1 MTNNAFFYK
10 SILNSLRVSFAR
22 VSVIA
27 ISLFIGACVSSA
39 FLNILLDIE
48 YKLSNEL
55 KVYGANFIISPAHGQ
70 NHIDSQLY
78 DEKIAQIPKDKLKA
92 SAPFL
97 YGSFSLGSNS
107 AIVAGVDFGALK
119 SVFPF
124 IEVVDGHF
132 GNSVFGEVSAFV
144 GESLAKSAEIKVGDT
159 ITLTNQKTLESA
171 DLEVKGIISSGDEFD
186 GIVFAPLS
194 VVQKLVGNSSLDK
207 HSADLGFFWV
217 SQTPSLVSTQKNPK
231 NYESHTENPSVVL
244 NTDSRKSNKTT
255 SDSAE
260 VSCDGF
266 VGCAGKFERDKANR
280 LSSENFSNSRKYA
293 QETIA
298 QMPYI
303 HYAKLV
309 LYGNFAEVKQIGE
322 SLSDSQIT
330 AKPIAQVSISEG
342 IVLEKIKS
350 LILLICATIL
360 FIASLS
366 VNTSLSAI
374 IFARKK
380 EVALHLSLGATK
392 SQIAK
397 LFGAEVLLLALISS
411 VLGALCGYG
420 LANLLGFIIFNS
432 SISFRF
438 LSIIGSVGITLFFA
452 FVASF
457 YPIKKALN
465 INIITNLKGE

>member
-1 MTNNAFFYK
+1 MTNRAFFYK
-10 SILNSLRVSFAR
+10 SILNSLRVSFSR

-27 ISLFIGACVSSA
+27 TSLFIGACVSSA

-55 KVYGANFIISPAHGQ
+55 KVYGANFVISPAHGQ
-70 NHIDSQLY
+70 NHIDSHLY
-78 DEKIAQIPKDKLKA
+78 ESKIAQIPKDALKA
-92 SAPFL
+92 AAPFL

-107 AIVAGVDFGALK
+107 AIVAGVDFSALK

-124 IEVVDGHF
+124 IEVRDGHF
-132 GNSVFGEVSAFV
+132 GNSVFSSESAFV
-144 GESLAKSAEIKVGDT
+144 GESLAKNLELKVGDKIT
-159 ITLTNQKTLESA
+159 ITNPKNLNSV
-171 DLEVKGIISSGDEFD
+171 DLEIKGIIASGDEFD
-186 GIVFAPLS
+186 GILFAPLR
-194 VVQKLVGNSSLDK
+194 VVQD
-207 HSADLGFFWV
+207 
-217 SQTPSLVSTQKNPK
+217 LVS
-231 NYESHTENPSVVL
+231 ESNAES
-244 NTDSRKSNKTT
+244 
-255 SDSAE
+255 SA
-260 VSCDGF
+260 
-266 VGCAGKFERDKANR
+266 
-280 LSSENFSNSRKYA
+280 
-293 QETIA
+293 
-298 QMPYI
+298 I

-309 LYGNFAEVKQIGE
+309 LYGNFAEVAQIGE
-322 SLSDSQIT
+322 SLNDDFII

-342 IVLEKIKS
+342 IVLNKIKS

-380 EVALHLSLGATK
+380 EVALHLSLGARK

-397 LFGAEVLLLALISS
+397 LFGAEVLLLAFVSS
-411 VLGALCGYG
+411 VVGAICGYA
-420 LANLLGFIIFNS
+420 LANLLGWIIFNS

-438 LSIIGSVGITLFFA
+438 LSIVGAVGITLFFA